1 MSFVKNIDTPVGP
14 MGLAEEDGALVAVH
28 FGELEG
34 DETSTPLLE
43 RAAEQLGEYFRGE
56 RKDFELPLSASGTDF
71 QRSVWKALTEIPF
84 GETQNYLDVAKRI
97 GNTKAVRAV
106 GRANGQNPL
115 AIVVPCHR
123 VIGANGA
130 LTGFGGGMEA
140 KRWLLDHEFENRY
153 KKLA

>member
-1 MSFVKNIDTPVGP
+1 MTAIKILDTPVGP
-14 MGLAEEDGALVAVH
+14 MGLAAKDGAITAVH

-34 DETSTPLLE
+34 DETNDPALDQ
-43 RAAEQLGEYFRGE
+43 AARQLDEYFRGK
-56 RKDFELPLSASGTDF
+56 RKDFELPLSAEGTEF
-71 QRSVWKALTEIPF
+71 ERAVWGALAEIPF
-84 GETQNYLDVAKRI
+84 GETRSYLDIAKRI

-106 GRANGQNPL
+106 GRANGKNPL

-153 KKLA
+153 KKF